1 MECDDLQALLVS
13 AGSLCL
19 SGLQPLLPGVVL
31 RSLQFPTIQSVDA
44 ISNVT

>member
-19 SGLQPLLPGVVL
+19 SG
-31 RSLQFPTIQSVDA
+31 SWTISAWLSSQNSS
-44 ISNVT
+44 IYYSNII